1 MKWVPIA
8 LVLLAAACGSKTKKE
23 TLPDGTAS
31 RSRDHREKK
40 QAMNE
45 EKKQPD
51 RQDEGDWNRDPSFG
65 PIYFDFDSA
74 TLRPEARDTLERL
87 ADYMKQN
94 PGVTVVISGHADERG
109 TEEYNIALGEERA
122 RAARDY
128 LKRLGVDVAR
138 VRVISYG
145 ETRPAVQGS
154 DEGAWSRN
162 RRDEFEL
169 SGTGRTAT
177 R

>member
-45 EKKQPD
+45 EKPD